1 MSADNS
7 QTIEMF
13 GDVEIETKNL
23 ELCLSI
29 KHNKEKEIE
38 ETVEI
43 IQIGNYS
50 VVCVHELN
58 VNVEGYTT
66 TIKNESDD
74 MHIIDCRMESA
85 FNEVHTI
92 RILLEGYEKSNDSTI
107 SIKIFYSN
115 LEKCRNDF
123 DLMRKHYL
131 YDRVAF
137 PKYQDEDFC
146 CTRCSTLL

>member
-1 MSADNS
+1 MNDNTQS
-7 QTIEMF
+7 IEMF

-38 ETVEI
+38 ETIEI
-43 IQIGNYS
+43 IQTGNYS
-50 VVCVHELN
+50 VVCVHKLN
-58 VNVEGYTT
+58 INVDGYIT
-66 TIKNESDD
+66 TITNESDD

-92 RILLEGYEKSNDSTI
+92 RILLEGYERTNDSTI
-107 SIKIFYSN
+107 SIKIFYKDM
-115 LEKCRNDF
+115 EKCRNDF

-137 PKYQDEDFC
+137 PQQQGADFC
-146 CTRCSTLL
+146 CISSCPLL